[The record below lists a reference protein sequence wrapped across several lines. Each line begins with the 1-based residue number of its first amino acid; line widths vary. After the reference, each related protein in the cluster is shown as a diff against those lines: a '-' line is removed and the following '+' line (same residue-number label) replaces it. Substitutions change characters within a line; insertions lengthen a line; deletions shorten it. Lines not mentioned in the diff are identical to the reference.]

1 MSQITAIYPCF
12 LAGLKSKK
20 PPANLLAGG
29 FSDLLNIVFLNI
41 IQDHLN
47 FHISRSYS
55 PIVLS
60 EEKYPAWLMLTNIFL
75 AHKVRSS

>member
-41 IQDHLN
+41 IFFEHS
-47 FHISRSYS
+47 I
-55 PIVLS
+55 
-60 EEKYPAWLMLTNIFL
+60 L
-75 AHKVRSS
+75 ALVS

>member
-12 LAGLKSKK
+12 LAGLKSNK

-41 IQDHLN
+41 IFFEHSIFGPGIIKSRIIL
-47 FHISRSYS
+47 ISIYPGHTPRSFCQRR
-55 PIVLS
+55 
-60 EEKYPAWLMLTNIFL
+60 NI
-75 AHKVRSS
+75 RPG

>member
-41 IQDHLN
+41 I
-47 FHISRSYS
+47 S
-55 PIVLS
+55 
-60 EEKYPAWLMLTNIFL
+60 L
-75 AHKVRSS
+75 ALVS